1 MRARSPGSLPGVA
14 SSAERLRELVEH
26 ALRAGQPA
34 AALRA
39 MTALREELDAF
50 ERLQVARALDAG
62 QSFTDVARALGIS
75 RQAAHRRYRDL
86 AGVSLPDERA
96 EQGRLVV
103 TSEAR
108 AAVTLARE
116 EARAMGARAVGSE
129 HLLLGIIRSRVPSV
143 SRVLDAGGVTLA
155 DARRCAQPTLVDGA
169 PPVGPPLDGEARG
182 PRGISA
188 YARAVFD
195 HALRTAVKRGDG
207 YVGVDHLLLA
217 SLEDPNGG
225 ACRTLAELGV
235 DPDALREP
243 LMNSSG
249 NA

>member
-1 MRARSPGSLPGVA
+1 MA
-14 SSAERLRELVEH
+14 SSSDRLRELVEH
-26 ALRAGQPA
+26 AVRAGQPA

-39 MTALREELDAF
+39 MMALREELDAF

-62 QSFTDVARALGIS
+62 QSFGDVARAIGIS

-86 AGVSLPDERA
+86 AGVSLPDEETEPAADR
-96 EQGRLVV
+96 RLLV

-116 EARAMGARAVGSE
+116 EASSMGAGTVGSE
-129 HLLLGIIRSRVPSV
+129 HLLLGIIRCRAPGTTP
-143 SRVLDAGGVTLA
+143 VLESGGVTLA
-155 DARRCAQPTLVDGA
+155 DARRCAQPTLVEGA
-169 PPVGPPLDGEARG
+169 PPSPPLTPASAGPG

-188 YARAVFD
+188 YARAVFEL
-195 HALRTAVKRGDG
+195 ALREASKRGDG

-225 ACRTLAELGV
+225 ACRTLCELGL
-235 DPDALREP
+235 DPEQVR
-243 LMNSSG
+243 SG
-249 NA
+249 VAA